1 MQRLAPLPAALRAQ
15 LDAASARLSR
25 ALHSLVFS
33 FPSPS
38 ATASSSARNTT
49 AAAAPKLPAN
59 VTDAVN
65 STDPLLSQPGEPRAW
80 AGGVGP
86 LSFAGSGYGVVL
98 IIIAILLNRIH
109 HIVQRPQHAP
119 PAQRPAPGLRAAL
132 QIHFQHALTSPGIAT
147 AIRVPALLV
156 LARAWALFTVLT
168 MQVADVWPADVV
180 ARSAERIAGLP
191 RLLMPAAAYGARAA
205 DRLGAWAGEKHMQS
219 VCWTVFL
226 CVCAALVCGALA
238 NGLDRGRR
246 RDVGAGFNLFHFSFL
261 LHLYSSPLTHH
272 NPPPNANH
280 GRPDIHALFQL
291 WLGLTEFSWL
301 QVNELSPVL
310 RQNLLLPTGVCGVL
324 GLVHFVHALTIS
336 PPSLPSLSFV
346 THLLA
351 LFLTIIISCT
361 VVLKAFTHIFT
372 LGYLPSPI
380 WVNLLPNEGAVPSL
394 EDDFGVAL
402 LKLGTACIEATSYS
416 GLKNEL
422 APVEEAQPW
431 LELSPN
437 GCDQV
442 NPGSSVGGFGTA
454 ITDIHVAELRDPNAD
469 SPFSDALTNFWKAA
483 SALAY
488 DMFLVVLSTPVGRKI
503 FILTI
508 RTWRARWW
516 YGPRHWRFWRREAWA
531 APPPNPLHDGLI
543 DVLMSSIVRGVQSR
557 EQRPFTAP
565 VPRASRR
572 PTPVPDQYTF
582 DQVLR
587 GEVVIEDDEDEW
599 AAQTVVDEFDDDWES
614 DAGGVS
620 APASDDEDDDQAG
633 SLYRDLV
640 VRDSTPDPDQSSLQ
654 PILLAHLTSTGSPL
668 TRRRYA
674 AILGS
679 GGASGSASGP
689 STPTRPGAGSLHDVV
704 LTRRTQAS
712 ALATP
717 QQQDEW
723 ADERRHT
730 CVVCMVQPRDVIL
743 WPCRCLLMCND
754 CRDSLASR
762 LAPTDHNCPNCRTKV
777 DGFSRIY
784 VP

>member
-1 MQRLAPLPAALRAQ
+1 MQ
-15 LDAASARLSR
+15 
-25 ALHSLVFS
+25 
-33 FPSPS
+33 
-38 ATASSSARNTT
+38 
-49 AAAAPKLPAN
+49 
-59 VTDAVN
+59 
-65 STDPLLSQPGEPRAW
+65 
-80 AGGVGP
+80 
-86 LSFAGSGYGVVL
+86 
-98 IIIAILLNRIH
+98 
-109 HIVQRPQHAP
+109 
-119 PAQRPAPGLRAAL
+119 
-132 QIHFQHALTSPGIAT
+132 QI
-147 AIRVPALLV
+147 
-156 LARAWALFTVLT
+156 
-168 MQVADVWPADVV
+168 
-180 ARSAERIAGLP
+180 
-191 RLLMPAAAYGARAA
+191 
-205 DRLGAWAGEKHMQS
+205 
-219 VCWTVFL
+219 CWTVFL

-246 RDVGAGFNLFHFSFL
+246 RDAGAGFNLFHFSFL

-272 NPPPNANH
+272 DPPPDANH
-280 GRPDIHALFQL
+280 GRPDVHALFQL
-291 WLGLTEFSWL
+291 WLGLTEFTWL
-301 QVNELSPVL
+301 QINELSPVL

-324 GLVHFVHALTIS
+324 GLVHFVHALTNS

-380 WVNLLPNEGAVPSL
+380 WINLLPNEGAVPSL

-431 LELSPN
+431 LELSPS
-437 GCDQV
+437 GCDRV
-442 NPGSSVGGFGTA
+442 SAGAEIGGFGTA
-454 ITDIHVAELRDPNAD
+454 ITDIHVAELRDPNAE

-488 DMFLVVLSTPVGRKI
+488 DMFLVLLSTPIGRRM
-503 FILTI
+503 FLLTV
-508 RTWRARWW
+508 RTWHARWW
-516 YGPRHWRFWRREAWA
+516 YGPRQWRFWRREAWA
-531 APPPNPLHDGLI
+531 APPPNPMANTLLDI
-543 DVLMSSIVRGVQSR
+543 LMSSIVMGAQRR
-557 EQRPFTAP
+557 DPRPFT
-565 VPRASRR
+565 VPPSRASRHQ
-572 PTPVPDQYTF
+572 TPIPDEYTF

-599 AAQTVVDEFDDDWES
+599 AAQTVVDAS
-614 DAGGVS
+614 
-620 APASDDEDDDQAG
+620 ASDDEDDDHTG
-633 SLYRDLV
+633 SLFRDLV
-640 VRDSTPDPDQSSLQ
+640 VRDSTPDPDQASLQ

-704 LTRRTQAS
+704 LSRRTQAS
-712 ALATP
+712 ELATP
-717 QQQDEW
+717 QQTDEW